1 MNKMKPIDKVELI
14 IKLLDEVTQ
23 DLKKE
28 DSRYLSM
35 DNSRLRIKNERLF
48 EENKI
53 LREKLNES
61 K

>member
-1 MNKMKPIDKVELI
+1 MKKIDKVELI